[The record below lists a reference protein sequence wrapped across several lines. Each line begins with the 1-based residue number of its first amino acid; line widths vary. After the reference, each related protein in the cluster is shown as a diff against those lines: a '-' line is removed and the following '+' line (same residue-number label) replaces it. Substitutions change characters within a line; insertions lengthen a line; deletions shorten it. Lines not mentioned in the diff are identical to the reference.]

1 MSYAAVSSVGHSRPP
16 YVALLRVRSDDCVS
30 CAFLSRDEQTVQCYG
45 KCIYLAIAGVD
56 ANIIARHR
64 RIGHSGMTC
73 VGAVALAGIPSA
85 VAVHVTLVMYI
96 MVPFC
101 TSVPHL
107 YSSSILIK
115 FVHFW

>member
-30 CAFLSRDEQTVQCYG
+30 CAFLSRDEQTVQCYS

-64 RIGHSGMTC
+64 RGMHASTGGT
-73 VGAVALAGIPSA
+73 VAVANVGIHCA
-85 VAVHVTLVMYI
+85 VAGNHSWHGML
-96 MVPFC
+96 
-101 TSVPHL
+101 SR
-107 YSSSILIK
+107 
-115 FVHFW
+115 